1 MDESRAENDALEF
14 YYYGF
19 YAALRRFRAVAVV
32 GWLVALLGFVA
43 FFFAWDIVRPGGWFN
58 LFLCCG
64 TVVSGIAVVQIAVSA
79 LNAYVRIP
87 FSYGEDRENGA
98 AEVVDA
104 LRLIMRE
111 VEEGGWR
118 EAQVAIR
125 GLLKVGERF
134 GLPHPDRPGI
144 PRK

>member
-1 MDESRAENDALEF
+1 MNEPRVEHDALEF

-19 YAALRRFRAVAVV
+19 YAALRRFRAFAVV
-32 GWLVALLGFVA
+32 GWLVALLGFAA
-43 FFFAWDIVRPGGWFN
+43 FFFAWDLVRPWGWFS
-58 LFLCCG
+58 LLLCCAN
-64 TVVSGIAVVQIAVSA
+64 VVSGIAVVQIAVGA
-79 LNAYVRIP
+79 LDAYVRIP
-87 FSYGEDRENGA
+87 CSYDGSRENGA
-98 AEVVDA
+98 AGVVEE
-104 LRLIMRE
+104 LRSIMKE

-125 GLLKVGERF
+125 GLLLVGERF